1 MMAPIILM
9 AVVANIECLA
19 TYDNGTLQ
27 IPCVSVKG
35 EEQVYYADLSEQKD
49 SNNFAINLI
58 QQWADVKSVEIQI
71 LESLPLQ
78 VVVVVKGELRN
89 GCQQLDK
96 IHTIQAGNKFTIT
109 IGTKTIDGQLA
120 CIQALIPFEERIPL
134 NVKGLKAGTY
144 SVNVNGISQNF
155 KLDVDS

>member
-71 LESLPLQ
+71 LESLPVK

-96 IHTIQAGNKFTIT
+96 IHIVQAGNKFTIS
-109 IGTKTIDGQLA
+109 IGSKTIDDQLV
-120 CIQALIPFEERIPL
+120 CIQALIPFEEQITL

-144 SVNVNGISQNF
+144 TVHVNGISQSF